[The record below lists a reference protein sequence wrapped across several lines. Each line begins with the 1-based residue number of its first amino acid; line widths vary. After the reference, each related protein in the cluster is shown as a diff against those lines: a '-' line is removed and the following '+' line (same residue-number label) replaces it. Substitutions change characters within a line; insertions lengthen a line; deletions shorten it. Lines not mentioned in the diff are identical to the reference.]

1 MKTKVIA
8 TVTLLLLLTV
18 PGCTGP
24 SPSEIGEM
32 FLTASIGTVIPSI
45 LVIMLMTWLAKLGLG
60 RSKIVW
66 GQFIGL
72 VIVSIALNLHYSG
85 IDYFDLRGFIGGIAF
100 IGLFST
106 PYLLLVTSLAVIF
119 IPKRVCKYLPIL
131 VITPHFAASI
141 MLILTNSEGLLGIFP
156 LMLPIRLWPL
166 TIVIL
171 ICSTGYLILK
181 KLDRIQ
187 EDDNDKGTP

>member
-1 MKTKVIA
+1 
-8 TVTLLLLLTV
+8 
-18 PGCTGP
+18 
-24 SPSEIGEM
+24 M
-32 FLTASIGTVIPSI
+32 FLNANIGTVIPSI
-45 LVIMLMTWLAKLGLG
+45 PVIMLMTWLAKLGLG
-60 RSKIVW
+60 RSKILW

-72 VIVSIALNLHYSG
+72 IIVSIALYFHYSDVG
-85 IDYFDLRGFIGGIAF
+85 FFDLRGFLTGIAL
-100 IGLFST
+100 ISLLST

-119 IPKRVCKYLPIL
+119 IPKNVCKYLPIL

-141 MLILTNSEGLLGIFP
+141 LLMLTNSEGLLEIFP

-171 ICSTGYLILK
+171 ICSIGYLILK

-187 EDDNDKGTP
+187 EDDSDKGTP